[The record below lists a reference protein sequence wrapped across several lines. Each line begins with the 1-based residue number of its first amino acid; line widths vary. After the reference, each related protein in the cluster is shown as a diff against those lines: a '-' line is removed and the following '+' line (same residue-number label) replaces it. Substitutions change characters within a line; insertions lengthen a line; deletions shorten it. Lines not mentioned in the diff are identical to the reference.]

1 MSRAAFDVLNVRRLQ
16 SGEKLFANPR
26 NAASGSLRQLDPSV
40 TRERDLLFFA
50 YSCPD
55 LENLKNLQDRKQEK
69 ETENRS
75 EKMKNPTLCIL
86 HFAF

>member
-1 MSRAAFDVLNVRRLQ
+1 MPRDAFDALNSRRLQ

-26 NAASGSLRQLDPSV
+26 NAASGSLRQLDSGI

-55 LENLKNLQDRKQEK
+55 LEDLH
-69 ETENRS
+69 TS
-75 EKMKNPTLCIL
+75 EKSLESTYFSLVEKL
-86 HFAF
+86 